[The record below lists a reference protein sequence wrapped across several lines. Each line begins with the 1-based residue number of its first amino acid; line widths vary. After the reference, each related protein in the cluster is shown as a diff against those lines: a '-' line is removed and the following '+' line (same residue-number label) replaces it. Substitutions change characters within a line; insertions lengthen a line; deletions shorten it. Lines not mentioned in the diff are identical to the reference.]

1 MQGSVG
7 GNMILTVTLN
17 PAVDKVYKVANF
29 CIGEV
34 FRAEEVLTTAG
45 GKGINVARVCSILGE
60 DVIATGFLGG
70 NTGAFIR
77 EGLKAHNIVDAF
89 IAIPGETRTSIT
101 VDDLIYGHSTQ
112 ILEDGPI
119 IPNDIQQEFVAS
131 FGTLVEISDIVVLAG
146 SLPIGLETDF
156 YGRLIDIVHAKGKK
170 VILDTSGEALRLGM
184 AHVPFMIKPNLPE
197 LRVLIGSGLM
207 DEEDIA
213 YEALNINHS
222 GIDLVCITLGRDG
235 AIVAYNGDIFR
246 LIAPPIETVNTV
258 GCGDAFVAGC
268 AIGHMRKYDIEST
281 LKYAMACGI
290 ANTQFSEPGRVDE
303 GLVTKFFDSIS
314 IWKNTYGLKSMIKG
328 I

>member
-1 MQGSVG
+1 
-7 GNMILTVTLN
+7 MILTVTLN

-119 IPNDIQQEFVAS
+119 IPNDIRKSLYS

-146 SLPIGLETDF
+146 SLPRTGD
-156 YGRLIDIVHAKGKK
+156 RL
-170 VILDTSGEALRLGM
+170 L
-184 AHVPFMIKPNLPE
+184 
-197 LRVLIGSGLM
+197 
-207 DEEDIA
+207 
-213 YEALNINHS
+213 
-222 GIDLVCITLGRDG
+222 
-235 AIVAYNGDIFR
+235 
-246 LIAPPIETVNTV
+246 
-258 GCGDAFVAGC
+258 
-268 AIGHMRKYDIEST
+268 
-281 LKYAMACGI
+281 
-290 ANTQFSEPGRVDE
+290 
-303 GLVTKFFDSIS
+303 
-314 IWKNTYGLKSMIKG
+314 W
-328 I
+328 